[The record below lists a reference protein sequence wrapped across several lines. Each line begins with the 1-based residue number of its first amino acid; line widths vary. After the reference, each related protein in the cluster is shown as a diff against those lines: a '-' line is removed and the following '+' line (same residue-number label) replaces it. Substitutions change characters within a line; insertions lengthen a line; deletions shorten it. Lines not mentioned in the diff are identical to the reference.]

1 MGTKQYLML
10 MTTDIFPHIRDV
22 LRLIFNAYIPMTSKL
37 ICLIISLDMFSDRNV
52 LSEQKILFV
61 RDTEIELWKH
71 LSVRNALMFQL
82 Q

>member
-1 MGTKQYLML
+1 ML